1 MLKSYNYFQLKHK
14 YILKSFMAIISL
26 LLLFGFV
33 VTPTNWKDNP
43 YEMVVQITLIT
54 SIIISFLCFLKTDST
69 KFKTVFAFLLSIHFY
84 IKFWTFPD
92 TAIMLALFSIIP
104 VIPIFLND
112 KIGFYITATANFF
125 LGPIFIYYISNSDL
139 QYTYTYIALDPFDN
153 IRNYLAIQI
162 IMFFLY
168 IMIDNKIKS
177 IHAYHKELQNAKQLN
192 SIGQLAA
199 TIAHEIRNPIT
210 VVKGFAQLID
220 EKNNNLNDDEKFYI
234 ETILTE
240 LEYTEMIINDFL
252 SLSKPQTEQMHIL
265 SLHEE
270 LQKVT
275 DLLTSFANQ
284 YNTHISL
291 NIKKQLFIKINRI
304 DLKQLLVNII
314 KNGVE
319 AMDQPGIITIDLFSD
334 KDMALIK
341 ITDSGIGMSKEQVE
355 RLGTPFYSL
364 KDRGTGIGLTVC
376 YNIIQKYKGEIIVI
390 SEPNVGTTFYI
401 YLPLHKI

>member
-1 MLKSYNYFQLKHK
+1 
-14 YILKSFMAIISL
+14 
-26 LLLFGFV
+26 
-33 VTPTNWKDNP
+33 
-43 YEMVVQITLIT
+43 
-54 SIIISFLCFLKTDST
+54 
-69 KFKTVFAFLLSIHFY
+69 
-84 IKFWTFPD
+84 
-92 TAIMLALFSIIP
+92 
-104 VIPIFLND
+104 
-112 KIGFYITATANFF
+112 
-125 LGPIFIYYISNSDL
+125 
-139 QYTYTYIALDPFDN
+139 
-153 IRNYLAIQI
+153 
-162 IMFFLY
+162 
-168 IMIDNKIKS
+168 
-177 IHAYHKELQNAKQLN
+177 
-192 SIGQLAA
+192 
-199 TIAHEIRNPIT
+199 
-210 VVKGFAQLID
+210 
-220 EKNNNLNDDEKFYI
+220 
-234 ETILTE
+234 
-240 LEYTEMIINDFL
+240 
-252 SLSKPQTEQMHIL
+252 MHIL